1 MPTYEYVC
9 EGCGYEFERF
19 ESITARPLRSCPKCG
34 KKKVKRLIGTGAAII
49 FKGSG
54 FYQTDYRSESYK
66 KAAQSETA
74 GAMGAKKGD
83 DKDTA
88 KKDSKAEGK
97 ESKPQVQAEA
107 ATKDKKK
114 TA

>member
-9 EGCGYEFERF
+9 EGCGCEFERF
-19 ESITARPLRSCPKCG
+19 ESMTARPLRSCPKCG
-34 KKKVKRLIGTGAAII
+34 KKKVKRLIGTGAGII

-66 KAAQSETA
+66 KGAQSETA
-74 GAMGAKKGD
+74 GTAEAKKGS
-83 DKDTA
+83 DKDA
-88 KKDSKAEGK
+88 PKKDSKGEGK
-97 ESKPQVQAEA
+97 ESKPEAKAEST
-107 ATKDKKK
+107 TKDKKK

>member
-1 MPTYEYVC
+1 MPTHEYVC

-74 GAMGAKKGD
+74 GTAEAKKSS
-83 DKDTA
+83 DKDTT
-88 KKDSKAEGK
+88 KKDSKAEDK
-97 ESKPQVQAEA
+97 ESKPEAKAEST
-107 ATKDKKK
+107 TKDKKK